1 MRSNTKYNVKNKQ
14 RGGMVS
20 SPAAYPQGNA
30 WETDG
35 NLPGEGYN
43 TSQTGNFFAFNP
55 NGGALPDPID
65 TDNFYYL
72 KGGSRKLKKHK
83 RSTKKSKVKRKKTKK
98 RRNIKKRKS
107 RKYMRGGSRDSMFQ
121 PLVNGGREIIFG
133 AGDLVN
139 QWQGETSELS
149 PSPTVQNLNVSDVLL
164 INDPPDLSR
173 IQQSAVDNVSNI

>member
-72 KGGSRKLKKHK
+72 KGGSRKLKNTNVL
-83 RSTKKSKVKRKKTKK
+83 RRKVKLSEKNKKTKK
-98 RRNIKKRKS
+98 
-107 RKYMRGGSRDSMFQ
+107 Y
-121 PLVNGGREIIFG
+121 
-133 AGDLVN
+133 
-139 QWQGETSELS
+139 
-149 PSPTVQNLNVSDVLL
+149 
-164 INDPPDLSR
+164 
-173 IQQSAVDNVSNI
+173 

>member
-43 TSQTGNFFAFNP
+43 TSQTGNFFTFNP

-83 RSTKKSKVKRKKTKK
+83 RSTKKSKVKRKKQKNEEILK
-98 RRNIKKRKS
+98 NEKVVNI
-107 RKYMRGGSRDSMFQ
+107 YVGG
-121 PLVNGGREIIFG
+121 L
-133 AGDLVN
+133 
-139 QWQGETSELS
+139 ET
-149 PSPTVQNLNVSDVLL
+149 VCFNL
-164 INDPPDLSR
+164 
-173 IQQSAVDNVSNI
+173 

>member
-1 MRSNTKYNVKNKQ
+1 
-14 RGGMVS
+14 
-20 SPAAYPQGNA
+20 
-30 WETDG
+30 
-35 NLPGEGYN
+35 
-43 TSQTGNFFAFNP
+43 
-55 NGGALPDPID
+55 
-65 TDNFYYL
+65 
-72 KGGSRKLKKHK
+72 
-83 RSTKKSKVKRKKTKK
+83 
-98 RRNIKKRKS
+98 
-107 RKYMRGGSRDSMFQ
+107 MFQ